1 MTGKKLLDEVMIA
14 APCSVGWDSMKG
26 DDRVRFCDKSEL
38 NVYNLSGMS
47 DTEAEALLQNSQ
59 SNICVS
65 LYRRADGTV
74 ITDNC
79 PIGLRKLRD
88 NLVKARERGNL
99 LAKVAAGAALFLLGL
114 PAGADD
120 KKTSVPLA
128 GTPCPP
134 TAKDKNQGQPNEIPM
149 RTGGIVAPPIK
160 PTTTPPKEIQAKGEA
175 DITAF
180 KYYTEA
186 RKNQLNGNLMQAEIC
201 YMKALEAVPKDKHDP
216 KFRAKIRKEYAKFLK
231 DQHRDREANE
241 LPQ

>member
-14 APCSVGWDSMKG
+14 APCSVGWDSMRG
-26 DDRVRFCDKSEL
+26 DDKVRFCDKCEL

-47 DTEAEALLQNSQ
+47 DSEAEELLQISG
-59 SNICVS
+59 SSICIS
-65 LYRRADGTV
+65 LYRRADGTI

-79 PIGLRKLRD
+79 PVGLRSMRD
-88 NLVKARERGNL
+88 KLVKARERGNL

-114 PAGADD
+114 PASADD
-120 KKTSVPLA
+120 KKSVPLA

-134 TAKDKNQGQPNEIPM
+134 TAQDKNQPNLVPM
-149 RTGGIVAPPIK
+149 RTAGIVAPRVN
-160 PTTTPPKEIQAKGEA
+160 PTDKSTQEIEAKGDA
-175 DITAF
+175 DTTAF

-201 YMKALEAVPKDKHDP
+201 YMKALEAAPKDKHDP

-231 DQHRDREANE
+231 VQHRDREASE